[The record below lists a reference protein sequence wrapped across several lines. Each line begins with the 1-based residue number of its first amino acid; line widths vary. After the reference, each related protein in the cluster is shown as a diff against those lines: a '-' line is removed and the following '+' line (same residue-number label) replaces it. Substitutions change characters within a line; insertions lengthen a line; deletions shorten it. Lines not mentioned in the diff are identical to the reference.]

1 MLTRRIIP
9 CLDVK
14 NGRIVKGVQFKD
26 LRDAGDPVAAAK
38 LYQDQGADELVILDI
53 TATVENRMATLSL
66 VHDVRQVLSI
76 PLTVGGGVR
85 SLADVQALLNVGA
98 DKVSLNSAALAQPDL
113 ITQVANAYGRQCTVV
128 AIDAKDGKVFTR
140 AGHDATAWDVTAWA
154 KQAEQ
159 LGAGEI
165 LLTSMN
171 RDGQQSGYDT
181 DLLRA
186 VSGSV
191 AIPVIAS
198 GGAGQL
204 PDFLAALQ
212 AGASAVLAA
221 SLFHD
226 GILSIPDV
234 KTYLSQAGQEIRP

>member
-113 ITQVANAYGRQCTVV
+113 ISQVAKAYGRQCTVV

-140 AGHDATAWDVTAWA
+140 AGHDATAWEVTAWA

-204 PDFLAALQ
+204 PDFLTALQ

-226 GILSIPDV
+226 GILSIPDI